1 MNSSKDSY
9 SFKLIISV
17 IAEKDSEG
25 NFANEDFA
33 KLFEDMDNYSLENLT
48 KEANAIL
55 GKYAINKATF
65 AENGEAKCKK
75 LTKFGNASKPKKKR
89 YGNLFD

>member
-1 MNSSKDSY
+1 
-9 SFKLIISV
+9 
-17 IAEKDSEG
+17 
-25 NFANEDFA
+25 
-33 KLFEDMDNYSLENLT
+33 MDNYSLENLT